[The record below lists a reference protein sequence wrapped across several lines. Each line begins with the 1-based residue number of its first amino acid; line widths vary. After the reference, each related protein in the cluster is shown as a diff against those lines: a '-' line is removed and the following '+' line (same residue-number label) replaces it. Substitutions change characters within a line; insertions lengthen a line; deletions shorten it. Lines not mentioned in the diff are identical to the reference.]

1 MATAKKAATKKESVE
16 KKEIAI
22 GGVKLPVSYEQF
34 AKNPVAAVAF
44 CMLLAVGYLYIDQK
58 SSYNQLI
65 ENQGAK
71 IASLEQRI
79 IILTD
84 QIRRSDS
91 LLSAA
96 TSKIAVLEQLGK
108 IPK

>member
-1 MATAKKAATKKESVE
+1 MAATKKSTNKASEE
-16 KKEIAI
+16 KKEIKV
-22 GGVKLPVSYEQF
+22 GGVALPVNFEQF
-34 AKNPVAAVAF
+34 SKNPVAAVAF

-58 SSYNQLI
+58 TSYNKLI
-65 ENQGAK
+65 EEQGSK

-79 IILTD
+79 IVLTD
-84 QIRRSDS
+84 QVRRSDS

-96 TSKIAVLEQLGK
+96 TSKIHVLQELGK